1 VATNYENKR
10 SYKRKETEADRDL
23 LLNGMK
29 ILLIDDDESLTS
41 VYVTGLA
48 KEGIEVTVASTG
60 QDGINKLKAEKFEL
74 VVLDQVL
81 PDTSGFEVLKEIKST
96 DETKNIPV
104 IILSNFGQKELVKQA
119 IDIGA
124 AEYIFKYQVEISD
137 VAKKIKAVLAEEGEG
152 N

>member
-1 VATNYENKR
+1 
-10 SYKRKETEADRDL
+10 
-23 LLNGMK
+23 MK

-48 KEGIEVTVASTG
+48 KEGIEAIVASTG
-60 QDGINKLKAEKFEL
+60 QNGISKLKEEKFDL

-96 DETKNIPV
+96 EEIKNIPV
-104 IILSNFGQKELVKQA
+104 IILSNFGQEELVKQA
-119 IDIGA
+119 LNIGA

-137 VAKKIKAVLAEEGEG
+137 VAKKIKAVFEEKGRS